1 MLASVALLEVTVDQG
16 NAQDEANQS
25 RLRGVPVL
33 PFRAGR
39 HLTAWIIWH
48 TARVSLLSDHTA
60 PQPPD
65 ERRSTRTG
73 RAA

>member
-1 MLASVALLEVTVDQG
+1 MGHVDR
-16 NAQDEANQS
+16 QDESNQS
-25 RLRGVPVL
+25 RLRDVPAL

-39 HLTAWIIWH
+39 HLTAWVVWQ
-48 TARVSLLSDHTA
+48 TAKVSLLSDHAA

-65 ERRSTRTG
+65 ERYSSGGG

>member
-1 MLASVALLEVTVDQG
+1 
-16 NAQDEANQS
+16 
-25 RLRGVPVL
+25 VPAL

-39 HLTAWIIWH
+39 HLTAWVVWQ
-48 TARVSLLSDHTA
+48 TAKVSLLSDHAA

-65 ERRSTRTG
+65 ESYSPGGG